1 MLGYEVG
8 IHQSSALF
16 VTHDFKLPPVV
27 FAQNNELTH
36 FFPGVQL
43 LILLYRCNALEKNIY
58 GVLFEGSPHYRT
70 DWSIDDCMIP
80 PFLIF
85 LLGL

>member
-16 VTHDFKLPPVV
+16 VTHD
-27 FAQNNELTH
+27 
-36 FFPGVQL
+36 FPGVQL